1 MGNRLWIRDPVLEDV
16 DRIKSNSLTPETGQ
30 LTATVLGTSACGTP
44 PCHPA
49 WYVYEHSQTHDAAGN
64 VDATWGKETRG
75 GASNPEVVPEE
86 TRSYH
91 SADDKLMYFNRQFG
105 LIDPGKPESVFE
117 EYRYDALGRRVF
129 TRSRRPSNCPSPCPA
144 YAERTVWDGDQVLME
159 LRSSGG
165 TADTLFLD
173 GDGAARDSIS
183 RPLFGV
189 VTYLHA
195 QGIDQPLGVLKKYAD
210 VETWKYVTPHANWRG
225 EYSNGTFANGDDCLT
240 VSDDCPH
247 WPGFQRTGDRGE
259 LGPQPQTYAVWWG
272 NLLSG
277 RAEASGL
284 QYLRNRYYDAKTG
297 RFTQLDPIGLAGG
310 VNLYG
315 FGDGD
320 PVNFDDP
327 FGLQG
332 CKENPNGD
340 ECRFIRGVALGF
352 RERVIETGS
361 TYAGMIVAGIG
372 SRLVQGVQRLLGR
385 IGSAIPDE
393 AAAVAENVERTGA
406 APAGYRGGRAFLNDG
421 RGGGQI
427 LPARTKAGDPISYK
441 EYDISPFREGV
452 SRGSER
458 VVIGS
463 DGSRYYTS
471 DHYRTFHRF

>member
-1 MGNRLWIRDPVLEDV
+1 
-16 DRIKSNSLTPETGQ
+16 
-30 LTATVLGTSACGTP
+30 
-44 PCHPA
+44 
-49 WYVYEHSQTHDAAGN
+49 VYEHTKTHDAAGN
-64 VDATWGKETRG
+64 VDATWGKDTRG
-75 GASNPEVVPEE
+75 GASNPEVVTEE
-86 TRSYH
+86 TRSYY
-91 SADDKLMYFNRQFG
+91 SADDRLMYFNRQFG

-240 VSDDCPH
+240 VSDECPH
-247 WPGFQRTGDRGE
+247 WPGFLRTGDRGE
-259 LGPQPQTYAVWWG
+259 LGPQPQTYQVWWG

-315 FGDGD
+315 FADGD
-320 PVNFDDP
+320 PVNFSDP
-327 FGLQG
+327 FGLCPVCALYAAFEIG
-332 CKENPNGD
+332 STLYDVYDLGKTTFG
-340 ECRFIRGVALGF
+340 FFRGRVSRIELGVTAAGVGAGVLGF
-352 RERVIETGS
+352 GGGYGRLGREAT
-361 TYAGMIVAGIG
+361 
-372 SRLVQGVQRLLGR
+372 SRLMRDFADNPENWKVVGSFTEAATSRKAKGGLSIQTIIENESGDRLVRHTVLDKSGR
-385 IGSAIPDE
+385 I
-393 AAAVAENVERTGA
+393 VE
-406 APAGYRGGRAFLNDG
+406 
-421 RGGGQI
+421 
-427 LPARTKAGDPISYK
+427 
-441 EYDISPFREGV
+441 
-452 SRGSER
+452 
-458 VVIGS
+458 
-463 DGSRYYTS
+463 
-471 DHYRTFHRF
+471 DHYRPMFKPRDVDRPER